1 MANVEDDRC
10 YFNGNQIERIKEKR
24 IRLLPWQEVIGT
36 LRELSQLEDFLLV
49 KIDDNFLRIDS
60 RELDSKDINFLYN
73 CIERKI
79 GVLKTDNTILIRV
92 I

>member
-10 YFNGNQIERIKEKR
+10 YFNGNQIKRIKEKR